1 MKIEKEESSSVK
13 IYTEADFKGLKKSGE
28 LAARTLEYIE
38 ALIKPGVKTDFI
50 DQTANKYLN
59 DHGAFSAPLF
69 YRGYTKSICTS
80 INHVVCHGIPGD
92 KVLNEGDIVNVD
104 ITSILDGYYGDTS
117 KTFSVGNISVKAEKL
132 LKVTYE
138 ILIPSIILS

>member
-1 MKIEKEESSSVK
+1 MKVEKEEFSSVK
-13 IYTEADFKGLKKSGE
+13 IYNEVDFNGLKKSGE

-38 ALIKPGVKTDFI
+38 KLIKPGVKTDFI
-50 DQTANKYLN
+50 DQAANKYLN

-104 ITSILDGYYGDTS
+104 ITSILGRGYC
-117 KTFSVGNISVKAEKL
+117 
-132 LKVTYE
+132 
-138 ILIPSIILS
+138 